1 MKRRETMRKMMIAVC
16 IFVAITIGSVSVG
29 FAANINLYDPDG
41 GYYHGTVNGGNVSLY
56 DEDGRYYYG
65 RIN

>member
-1 MKRRETMRKMMIAVC
+1 MIAVC